1 MATESGATEIA
12 RLSDGL
18 ASAVERAAQSTVTV
32 HARARIP
39 ASGIVWTA
47 DGVILTCDHVVERDE
62 DITIG
67 LPDGRTV
74 AATVAGRD
82 AGSDLAVLRA
92 DASGLIAGARAA
104 AGEVKVGHL
113 ALAVGRPSD
122 EGVSASLGVVS
133 AVRGPWRTFGGAVID
148 GYYRTDATFFPGFSG
163 GPLVLAD
170 GRVAGINSSRLG
182 RGAGLTIPAA
192 AAAKVVE
199 ALLAGGRLKRGY
211 LGIGSQ
217 PVKLPTAL
225 AAELGGQ
232 ESGLLIV
239 TVDPGSPAEAGGM
252 MLGDILVAIGG
263 TAVTG
268 TESLHLA
275 LGPDSVGQPTAV
287 TVMRGG
293 AKRELT
299 VTVGERA

>member
-1 MATESGATEIA
+1 MGIEITEFGAAE
-12 RLSDGL
+12 LSEGL
-18 ASAVERAAQSTVTV
+18 AAAVERAGQSTVTV

-39 ASGIVWTA
+39 ASGIAWTA

-74 AATVAGRD
+74 AATIAGRD

-92 DASGLIAGARAA
+92 DASGLTAATRAA

-133 AVRGPWRTFGGAVID
+133 TVRGPWRTFGGAVID

-217 PVKLPTAL
+217 PVKLPAAL

-239 TVDPGSPAEAGGM
+239 TVEPGSPAEAGGV
-252 MLGDILVAIGG
+252 MLGDILVSIGEH
-263 TAVTG
+263 TVTG

-275 LGPDSVGQPTAV
+275 LGADSVGQPAAV
-287 TVMRGG
+287 IVMRGG

>member
-1 MATESGATEIA
+1 MAIEITEFGAAE
-12 RLSDGL
+12 LSDGL
-18 ASAVERAAQSTVTV
+18 AAAVERAGQSTVTV
-32 HARARIP
+32 HARRRIP
-39 ASGIVWTA
+39 ASGIAWTA

-74 AATVAGRD
+74 AATIAGRD

-92 DASGLIAGARAA
+92 DVTGLTPADRAA

-113 ALAVGRPSD
+113 ALALGRPSE

-192 AAAKVVE
+192 AAAKVAE

-217 PVKLPTAL
+217 PVKLPAAI

-232 ESGLLIV
+232 ETGLLIV
-239 TVDPGSPAEAGGM
+239 TVEPGSPAEAGGV
-252 MLGDILVAIGG
+252 MLGDILVAIGAH
-263 TAVTG
+263 TVTG

-275 LGPDSVGQPTAV
+275 LGADSVGQPTAV